1 MQRSRTSDRQQQ
13 QQLLLKRLQTRCLS
27 VFVFCLAAQRV
38 LHTFCFMP
46 LAESRLGLALDLGP
60 GPSYS
65 IFPYSV
71 HLPGLLSVISARIKG
86 IKRREKAALA
96 QHTSRVN
103 TQHHHSKC
111 TVRWRRQTFSFCYIR
126 RQISEGYEE
135 YTQLE
140 LTAVGPV
147 NCESVEKENL
157 QIDVDVDT
165 TLWGSYEPA
174 EPGADPSSKK

>member
-1 MQRSRTSDRQQQ
+1 MSLGVC
-13 QQLLLKRLQTRCLS
+13 LLPGC
-27 VFVFCLAAQRV
+27 AACVAHFLFYASGRV
-38 LHTFCFMP
+38 Q
-46 LAESRLGLALDLGP
+46 AWVSSGSGP
-60 GPSYS
+60 GTELLH
-65 IFPYSV
+65 FTPYTPSV
-71 HLPGLLSVISARIKG
+71 HLPGLLSVIFARIKG
-86 IKRREKAALA
+86 IKRREKTALA
-96 QHTSRVN
+96 QHTIRVN
-103 TQHHHSKC
+103 TQHHRRKC
-111 TVRWRRQTFSFCYIR
+111 TVRWRRQTFSFCYTR
-126 RQISEGYEE
+126 RRISEGYEE